1 MIEDRHYN
9 KCKHVI
15 HLKMDDMYLFE
26 INFSSNAICLNGKK
40 LGDYYDDQNNKD
52 VFPYLAFN
60 FYDSRVFKRKG

>member
-15 HLKMDDMYLFE
+15 HLKTDDMYLFE

-40 LGDYYDDQNNKD
+40 LRRQ
-52 VFPYLAFN
+52 L
-60 FYDSRVFKRKG
+60 R

>member
-1 MIEDRHYN
+1 MSHDFFKYELKKMIEDRHYN

-40 LGDYYDDQNNKD
+40 LRRQ
-52 VFPYLAFN
+52 L
-60 FYDSRVFKRKG
+60 R